1 MAIFKVTFRNALNS
15 EGEPFELPA
24 DKLNANGVI
33 IDSYGYVER
42 EIGKGDNFSRDLW
55 EFEIS
60 DKDADRFVEGLKL
73 TPNVIEYTKE

>member
-1 MAIFKVTFRNALNS
+1 MAIFKVTFRNTLNS

-24 DKLNANGVI
+24 DELNANGVM

-42 EIGKGDNFSRDLW
+42 EIREGDNFSRDLW

-60 DKDADRFVEGLKL
+60 DKDSDRFIEGLKI
-73 TPNVIEYTKE
+73 TPNVIEYRKE

>member
-1 MAIFKVTFRNALNS
+1 MAVFKVTFRNALNS

-24 DKLNANGVI
+24 DELNANGVM

-42 EIGKGDNFSRDLW
+42 EIREGDNFSRDLW

-60 DKDADRFVEGLKL
+60 DKDADRFIEGLKV
-73 TPNVIEYTKE
+73 TPNVIEYKKE